1 MGLFGKD
8 LECVGT
14 LTWEPIKCVG
24 EPKDASRPRDASR
37 AKIPG
42 GWLFIVWWGPTYDGS
57 GATFIP
63 DPEHKWDGNS
73 L

>member
-1 MGLFGKD
+1 MGLFSKD
-8 LECVGT
+8 PEYVGT

-24 EPKDASRPRDASR
+24 APRDAFR